1 MSHDRPTR
9 SPGIPKGARS
19 ASEWM
24 LGAAARP
31 DLEVVAVGRRRRFS
45 AGEKR
50 VVLAE
55 GDRCKAAGTD
65 GAFLRS

>member
-1 MSHDRPTR
+1 
-9 SPGIPKGARS
+9 
-19 ASEWM
+19 M